1 MLRYKVLSF
10 VVIICTIVSAYI
22 MLSSNS
28 NMVNYGENNESVLLD
43 DSKVDERENIKEN
56 NDLKKEKAESNKTTK
71 KDANQKEEVN
81 KNKATLEEDKMENE
95 QASEERVKGDKFV
108 VVDKRQEENKG
119 EEEDITDYPESA
131 AVFKVESS
139 KILENLSL
147 SEKTKLLLLRRK
159 ISPVDYAKINNYLL
173 DKNSTRGIIKT
184 FSLLKERLSDEDYNE
199 VKDIASKYINV
210 DYIEEYISE

>member
-56 NDLKKEKAESNKTTK
+56 NDLKEEKAESNKTTK

-81 KNKATLEEDKMENE
+81 KNKATLEEDKRENE